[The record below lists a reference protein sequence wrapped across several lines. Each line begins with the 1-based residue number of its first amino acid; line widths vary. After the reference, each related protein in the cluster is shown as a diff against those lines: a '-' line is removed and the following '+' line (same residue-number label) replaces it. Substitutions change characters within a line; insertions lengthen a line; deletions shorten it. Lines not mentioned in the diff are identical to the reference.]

1 MTITAAGLLPE
12 EEAGEQLDLLAPGA
26 AHRRAR
32 QEKLERAMDQLQDR
46 YGRGVIGYGSR
57 QTKAA
62 RDIAGDEE
70 NDKEEKP

>member
-1 MTITAAGLLPE
+1 
-12 EEAGEQLDLLAPGA
+12 
-26 AHRRAR
+26 
-32 QEKLERAMDQLQDR
+32 MDQLQDR